1 MNIKRIF
8 FVAAL
13 MCMVGLNYSCDK
25 ETTDSEELYSLDK
38 DEIKEEDTWFFV
50 GDDNSYRIV
59 IASIYSWI
67 DNP

>member
-38 DEIKEEDTWFFV
+38 DEIKEEDT
-50 GDDNSYRIV
+50 
-59 IASIYSWI
+59 
-67 DNP
+67 